1 MKHVAMYARFSIHG
15 QDPDMQ
21 LMALRDYTKKRD
33 FHIFDE
39 YVDSISGKT
48 ETREHYDRLFADVRK
63 RKIDIVLV
71 WKFDRFARSTKVLIT
86 ALDEF
91 SGLGVDFI
99 SYQENID
106 TTSPLGQAVFTIIA
120 AIAEFEK
127 DLIVQRAKAGL
138 DKAKSKG
145 QQLGRRPISADQYS
159 VPTLKKAQYS
169 TNCKKKDISWCCFKI
184 FKGSCIDEY
193 THQNSE

>member
-1 MKHVAMYARFSIHG
+1 MKNVAIYARVSTHE

-21 LMALRDYTKKRD
+21 LMALRDYAKKRD
-33 FHIFDE
+33 FHIFNE
-39 YVDSISGKT
+39 YVDIISGKT
-48 ETREHYDRLFADVRK
+48 ETRENYDRLFANVRK

-71 WKFDRFARSTKVLIT
+71 WRFDRFARSTKALII

-106 TTSPLGQAVFTIIA
+106 TTSPLGRAVFTIIA

-127 DLIVQRAKAGL
+127 DMIVQRVKAGL
-138 DKAKSKG
+138 EKAKSKG
-145 QQLGRRPISADQYS
+145 QQLGRRPITEDQQTTIHSLRSKGLSIRQIAKKEKLS
-159 VPTLKKAQYS
+159 VGVVSKYLKVAA
-169 TNCKKKDISWCCFKI
+169 
-184 FKGSCIDEY
+184 
-193 THQNSE
+193 

>member
-1 MKHVAMYARFSIHG
+1 MKNVAIYARVSTHE

-21 LMALRDYTKKRD
+21 LMALRDYATKRD
-33 FHIFDE
+33 FHVFNE
-39 YVDSISGKT
+39 YVDVISGKT
-48 ETREHYDRLFADVRK
+48 ETRENYDRLFADVRK

-71 WKFDRFARSTKVLIT
+71 WRFDRFARSTKALIT

-106 TTSPLGQAVFTIIA
+106 TTSPLGRAIFTIIA

-127 DLIVQRAKAGL
+127 DLIVQRVKAGL
-138 DKAKSKG
+138 EKAKSKG
-145 QQLGRRPISADQYS
+145 QQLGRRPITADQQTTIHSLRSDGLSIRQIAKKEKLS
-159 VPTLKKAQYS
+159 VGVVSKYLKMA
-169 TNCKKKDISWCCFKI
+169 T
-184 FKGSCIDEY
+184 
-193 THQNSE
+193 